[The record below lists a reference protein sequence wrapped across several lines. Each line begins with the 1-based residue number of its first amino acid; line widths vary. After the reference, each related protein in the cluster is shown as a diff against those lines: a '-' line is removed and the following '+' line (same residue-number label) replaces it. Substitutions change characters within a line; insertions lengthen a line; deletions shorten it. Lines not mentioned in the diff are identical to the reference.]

1 MMNGAHDL
9 ADPVVLDP
17 TGLDDLIAALRR
29 RGFRVLGPRIA
40 DETISPAPVDGIDD
54 LPAGWTDVQEP
65 GSYRLERRT
74 DDALFGYAVGPQSWK
89 RELFPA
95 RLKLW
100 SATRDANGEVAVEE
114 TPTEAQPT
122 AFVGVR
128 PCEVE
133 AITIQDRIFLSGTF
147 TDRDYG
153 ERRSAAF
160 IVAVDCGDPASTC
173 FCSSLGTGPATGGG
187 FDLALTELLAH
198 GHRFLVRIGSAAG
211 QEILS
216 DVETRPAVEQDFTDA
231 ADVLDRADA
240 ELRGRF
246 DPSGVRNGLVRNSE
260 SPHWDDVASRCLGCA
275 NCTLVCPTCFCMS
288 VEDRSSL
295 AGDEATRTRVWDTC
309 FSVGHSYI
317 HGGSIRPSGR
327 SRYRQWLTHKFAT
340 WQDQFGTSG
349 CVGCGRC
356 ITWCPV
362 GIDIR
367 EEVAAVMG
375 RKEEHH
381 ADD

>member
-1 MMNGAHDL
+1 MAVQEL
-9 ADPVVLDP
+9 AEPAVLDVA
-17 TGLDDLIAALRR
+17 GLDDLIGALRR
-29 RGFRVLGPRIA
+29 RGFRVLGPA
-40 DETISPAPVDGIDD
+40 LVDETVAIAPIAGVGD
-54 LPAGWTDVQEP
+54 LPEGWTDVQAP
-65 GSYRLERRT
+65 GSYRLERRR

-95 RLKLW
+95 RLELW
-100 SATRDANGEVAVEE
+100 RAARDADGAVTLDE
-114 TPTEAQPT
+114 PPSAARPT

-133 AITIQDRIFLSGTF
+133 AITIQDRIFLGGTF

-173 FCSSLGTGPATGGG
+173 FCSSLGTGPAAAGGY
-187 FDLALTELLAH
+187 DLALTELLEH
-198 GHRFLVRIGSAAG
+198 GHRFLVRVGSPAG
-211 QEILS
+211 EEILS
-216 DVETRPAVEQDFTDA
+216 EVVTTPATEVDLADA
-231 ADVLDRADA
+231 AAVLDRADA
-240 ELRGRF
+240 ELAGRF
-246 DPSGVRNGLVRNSE
+246 DATGVRPALLRNGE
-260 SPHWDDVASRCLGCA
+260 SPRWDEVASRCLGCA
-275 NCTLVCPTCFCMS
+275 NCTLVCPTCFCVS

-309 FSVGHSYI
+309 FAVGHSYI

-356 ITWCPV
+356 IAWCPV

-367 EEVAAVMG
+367 EEVAAVCG
-375 RKEEHH
+375 RKEVDH
-381 ADD
+381 ADH